1 MKEYCNPWEAG
12 LASEAS
18 AVARGLGRILT
29 VLENEINHNLVQGAI
44 VDYVRRFRID
54 LHNKLK
60 ANGWIIEAKQ
70 NGWKVLQ
77 PLKKE

>member
-1 MKEYCNPWEAG
+1 MKQYCNPWEAG
-12 LASEAS
+12 LSSEAS

-29 VLENEINHNLVQGAI
+29 ILENEINSNLVTGDI
-44 VDYVRRFRID
+44 VNDVREFRLS

-60 ANGWIIEAKQ
+60 ADGWRIEAKQ

-77 PLKKE
+77 PKE